1 MHKGGARAK
10 LTSEQPLGQQCK
22 YTHMDERG
30 RGRER
35 EREEKDVEK
44 VYTFVHKYTHTYAQQ
59 ESCSREYIDER
70 TDEQMARRP
79 QTLSPFLLDVF
90 YAHRYSGSMG
100 ASNEREK
107 RERERV
113 GHLRESD
120 RQRIRSRQHSAL
132 ARIASRRFFLSDAR
146 RRRRRPED
154 SVRRR

>member
-1 MHKGGARAK
+1 MQVHTHGRAR
-10 LTSEQPLGQQCK
+10 
-22 YTHMDERG
+22 ERG
-30 RGRER
+30 ER

-107 RERERV
+107 RERESGPFKRK
-113 GHLRESD
+113 
-120 RQRIRSRQHSAL
+120 
-132 ARIASRRFFLSDAR
+132 
-146 RRRRRPED
+146 
-154 SVRRR
+154 